1 MEEGFRA
8 RYKKD
13 NKNSLVN
20 ELKKVIKAEIPQ
32 TFANVD
38 VKDIK
43 LWKVEIPKPPKKNIH
58 VIVEP
63 LVSTTTS
70 ASNEILELKEQRASL
85 QALLNMS
92 ETNEGFK
99 WTVNIDDAV
108 LEGLKEYIR
117 EMDKPPALENDG
129 ALQVFETP
137 QSSSTN
143 GSYRKCSQSVV
154 KHLMA
159 ESELRQKTTPLDFAY
174 EATKSIYSYCY
185 LASGV
190 SFYEKN
196 FKIIPEK
203 LITGHNGQGNLD
215 YAIECRS
222 INRIVG
228 LVEVKKDDFK
238 QGFAQMESSLNAK
251 TTIVCKDENLQA
263 KVLGYIVWLL
273 EEAQK
278 PVEASRGIE
287 SNKKHRSSSSLA
299 EKSDIVD
306 SS

>member
-13 NKNSLVN
+13 NYWS
-20 ELKKVIKAEIPQ
+20 E
-32 TFANVD
+32 
-38 VKDIK
+38 
-43 LWKVEIPKPPKKNIH
+43 KPPKKNIH

-129 ALQVFETP
+129 AVLNFISSGERYSPQNDQNLCKMLRLFVINNSFKFLRLLKALQRMDLT
-137 QSSSTN
+137 
-143 GSYRKCSQSVV
+143 
-154 KHLMA
+154 
-159 ESELRQKTTPLDFAY
+159 ES
-174 EATKSIYSYCY
+174 
-185 LASGV
+185 
-190 SFYEKN
+190 
-196 FKIIPEK
+196 
-203 LITGHNGQGNLD
+203 HNGQGNLD

-251 TTIVCKDENLQA
+251 
-263 KVLGYIVWLL
+263 
-273 EEAQK
+273 
-278 PVEASRGIE
+278 
-287 SNKKHRSSSSLA
+287 
-299 EKSDIVD
+299 
-306 SS
+306 